1 MRLTL
6 AGEIKDGKR
15 TFDQIFRAEHA
26 RPIHHRK
33 TIFLLRQYAAGCS
46 LAALMQIGLAQINA
60 VIGDFP
66 GNVKRIL
73 AAYRECLDAG
83 ADLVIT
89 PELSLVG
96 YPPRDLVF
104 KSQFVPHCLQALD
117 HLAGEIREVPLLV
130 GYVDHHHPGHPGKP
144 FRNAVAWLEN
154 GEIKHRIWKT
164 LLPTYDVF
172 DERRYFEPSTA
183 CDPITWRGHRIGV
196 TICEDIWTEDFLQRP
211 FYTRDPV
218 AELTSKGLDLL
229 LNLSASPFHLGKP
242 ILRRAMIAGIAHR
255 AKVPV
260 VYCNS
265 FGANEQLV
273 FDGHSMVAGANGR
286 ISHQLGGFKERC
298 QVVNPFQNVENDVPL
313 TTCDAEQLY
322 YALVTGVRDYVTK
335 CGFSSVCLGLSGGI
349 DSALTAAIAT
359 DALGP
364 DNVCGLTMP
373 SPYSSRGSVDDSFA
387 LAKNL
392 GIRCEE
398 VPIRTAFEAIKET
411 MQPIFAGKSEDVTEE
426 NMQARIRGLL
436 LMALSNKEGHLLLT
450 TGNKSELAVGYCT
463 IYGDMCGGLAVI
475 SDLPKVK
482 VYEVSRWINRER
494 EIIPWNTI
502 DKPPSAELRPDQKDQ
517 DTLPPYEIL
526 DGILELYVEHQ
537 LSADEIISR
546 GFEES
551 TVRWVQRRVD
561 LNEWKRQQA
570 APGLR
575 VTSKAFGI
583 GRRMPIVQRFIG

>member
-1 MRLTL
+1 MN
-6 AGEIKDGKR
+6 
-15 TFDQIFRAEHA
+15 
-26 RPIHHRK
+26 
-33 TIFLLRQYAAGCS
+33 
-46 LAALMQIGLAQINA
+46 IGLAQINS

-73 AAYRECLDAG
+73 AAYRECLEAG

-104 KSQFVPHCLQALD
+104 KSQFVPKCLQALD
-117 HLAGEIREVPLLV
+117 YLGGEIREVPLLV
-130 GYVDHHHPGHPGKP
+130 GYVDHHHPAHPGKP
-144 FRNAVAWLEN
+144 FRNAVAWLEH
-154 GEIKHRIWKT
+154 GKIQHRVWKT

-172 DERRYFEPSTA
+172 DERRYFEPSES
-183 CDPITWRGHRIGV
+183 CEPITWSGLRIGV
-196 TICEDIWTEDFLQRP
+196 TICEDIWTEDYLQRP
-211 FYTRDPV
+211 FYDRDPV
-218 AELTSKGLDLL
+218 AELSAKGIDLL
-229 LNLSASPFHLGKP
+229 VNLSASPFHLGKP
-242 ILRRAMIAGIAHR
+242 LLRRAMVGGIARR

-260 VYCNS
+260 VYCNAV
-265 FGANEQLV
+265 GANDQLV
-273 FDGHSMVAGANGR
+273 FDGHSLVTDARGS
-286 ISHQLGGFKERC
+286 IVTQLPGFAEICR
-298 QVVNPFQNVENDVPL
+298 VVDPFQAAESDAPL
-313 TTCDAEQLY
+313 DSCDAAELY
-322 YALVTGVRDYVTK
+322 QALVLGVRDYVTK

-349 DSALTAAIAT
+349 DSALTAVIAA

-364 DNVCGLTMP
+364 ENVCGLTMP
-373 SPYSSRGSVDDSFA
+373 SPYSSRGSVDDSFL

-392 GIRCEE
+392 GIRCDEL
-398 VPIRTAFEAIKET
+398 PIGNAFAAVKAT
-411 MQPIFAGKSEDVTEE
+411 LQPVFEGKPEDVTEE
-426 NMQARIRGLL
+426 NIQARLRGVM
-436 LMALSNKEGHLLLT
+436 LMALSNKENHLLLT

-475 SDLPKVK
+475 SDLPKCR

-526 DGILELYVEHQ
+526 DAILELYVEHQ

-546 GFEES
+546 GFEET

-561 LNEWKRQQA
+561 LNEWKRHQA

-583 GRRMPIVQRFIG
+583 GRRMPIVQRFVG

>member
-1 MRLTL
+1 M
-6 AGEIKDGKR
+6 KV
-15 TFDQIFRAEHA
+15 
-26 RPIHHRK
+26 
-33 TIFLLRQYAAGCS
+33 
-46 LAALMQIGLAQINA
+46 GLAQINS
-60 VIGDFP
+60 VVGDFP

-83 ADLVIT
+83 AELVIT

-104 KSQFVPHCLQALD
+104 KSQFVPKCLQALD
-117 HLAGEIREVPLLV
+117 YLAGEIREVPLLV
-130 GYVDHHHPGHPGKP
+130 GYVDHNHPTRPGKP
-144 FRNAVAWLEN
+144 FRNAAAWLEN
-154 GEIKHRIWKT
+154 GAVQHRFWKT

-172 DERRYFEPSTA
+172 DERRYFEPSES
-183 CDPITWRGHRIGV
+183 CEPILWNGKRIGV
-196 TICEDIWTEDFLQRP
+196 TICEDIWTENYLQRP
-211 FYTRDPV
+211 LYGRNPV
-218 AELTSKGLDLL
+218 EELSSKGIDLL
-229 LNLSASPFHLGKP
+229 VNLSASPFHLGKP
-242 ILRRAMIAGIAHR
+242 LVRRAMIGGIARH

-260 VYCNS
+260 VYCNAV
-265 FGANEQLV
+265 GANDQLV
-273 FDGHSMVAGANGR
+273 FDGHSLVVGANGR
-286 ISHQLGGFKERC
+286 IVTQLAGFDEVSR
-298 QVVNPFQNVENDVPL
+298 VIDPFSL
-313 TTCDAEQLY
+313 TDEDDLLPTSDAEQLY
-322 YALVTGVRDYVTK
+322 RSLVLGVRDYVTK

-349 DSALTAAIAT
+349 DSALTATIAA

-364 DNVCGLTMP
+364 ENVHGLTMP
-373 SPYSSRGSVDDSFA
+373 SPYSSRGSVDDSFS

-392 GIRCEE
+392 GIRCTE
-398 VPIRTAFEAIKET
+398 VPIKNAFEAVKAT
-411 MQPIFAGKSEDVTEE
+411 MQPVFQDKPEDVTEE
-426 NMQARIRGLL
+426 NMQARLRGLM
-436 LMALSNKEGHLLLT
+436 LMALSNKENHLLLT

-475 SDLPKVK
+475 SDLPKIR

-502 DKPPSAELRPDQKDQ
+502 DKAPSAELRPDQKDQ

-546 GFEES
+546 GYEEA

-561 LNEWKRQQA
+561 LNEWKRHQA

-583 GRRMPIVQRFIG
+583 GRRMPIVQRFVG

>member
-1 MRLTL
+1 
-6 AGEIKDGKR
+6 
-15 TFDQIFRAEHA
+15 
-26 RPIHHRK
+26 
-33 TIFLLRQYAAGCS
+33 
-46 LAALMQIGLAQINA
+46 MQIGIAQINA

-73 AAYRECLDAG
+73 AAYRECLDSG
-83 ADLVIT
+83 AELVIT

-104 KSQFVPHCLQALD
+104 KSQFVPKCLQALD
-117 HLAGEIREVPLLV
+117 YLAGEIREVPLLV
-130 GYVDHHHPGHPGKP
+130 GYVDHHHPAHPGKP

-154 GEIKHRIWKT
+154 GEIQHRIWKT

-172 DERRYFEPSTA
+172 DERRYFEPGTS
-183 CDPITWRGHRIGV
+183 CEPISWRGHRIGV

-211 FYTRDPV
+211 FYDRDPV
-218 AELTSKGLDLL
+218 AELSAKGIDLL

-242 ILRRAMIAGIAHR
+242 LLRRAMIAGIAHK
-255 AKVPV
+255 ANVPV

-265 FGANEQLV
+265 FGANDQLV
-273 FDGHSMVAGANGR
+273 FDGHSIVAAANGR
-286 ISHQLGGFKERC
+286 ISFQFPGFQEGC
-298 QVVNPFQNVENDVPL
+298 QVINPFQSPENDLPL
-313 TTCDAEQLY
+313 DTCDAEQLY
-322 YALVTGVRDYVTK
+322 HALVTGVRDYATK
-335 CGFSSVCLGLSGGI
+335 SGFSSACLGLSGGI
-349 DSALTAAIAT
+349 DSALTAAIAA

-364 DNVCGLTMP
+364 DKVCGLTMP
-373 SPYSSRGSVDDSFA
+373 SPYSSGGSVDDSFA

-392 GIRCEE
+392 GIRCDE
-398 VPIRTAFEAIKET
+398 VPIRAAFDAIKTT
-411 MQPIFAGKSEDVTEE
+411 MQPIFAGKPEDVTEE

-436 LMALSNKEGHLLLT
+436 LMALSNKENHLLLT

-475 SDLPKVK
+475 SDLPKVR
-482 VYEVSRWINRER
+482 VYEVARWINRDR
-494 EIIPWNTI
+494 EIIPWSTI

-517 DTLPPYEIL
+517 DTLPPYDIL

-537 LSADEIISR
+537 LSAAEIISR
-546 GFEES
+546 GYEEA
-551 TVRWVQRRVD
+551 TVHWVQRRVD
-561 LNEWKRQQA
+561 LNEWKRHQA